1 MELFHEPCRL
11 WDVRG
16 IRARSGQI
24 NFNKVEGNMLKRAVL
39 VAVTI
44 ALVVPIGLSAVWL
57 WGQAAPAAAQTSQP
71 EANYSPAQTITVVG
85 QGSVR
90 IKPDIAQISIGVE
103 TSAES
108 VTQAVEDN
116 KTQMESIM
124 AALSEAGIADKDIQT
139 MNYSIQFDRYPQPM
153 PATVEGENGTPNPQY
168 RVSNM
173 VNVTVRKL
181 DSVSTVL
188 DAVVQAGANNI
199 WGVSFSLE
207 DQKPAQSDARAN
219 AITDAKERAQALAD
233 LNGVTLGPVMS
244 VSEVLGGGSVPVPM
258 AVVKESA
265 AGAGPISPGELEISY
280 QVQVSYFIEP

>member
-1 MELFHEPCRL
+1 M
-11 WDVRG
+11 
-16 IRARSGQI
+16 
-24 NFNKVEGNMLKRAVL
+24 MKRAAM
-39 VAVTI
+39 AVGTI
-44 ALVVPIGLSAVWL
+44 ALVVCIGLAGVWL
-57 WGQAAPAAAQTSQP
+57 WSQAAAPAAAQTSQQA
-71 EANYSPAQTITVVG
+71 ANYSSAQTITVVG

-103 TSAES
+103 TSAETVS
-108 VTQAVEDN
+108 QAVQDN

-124 AALSEAGIADKDIQT
+124 TALTDAGIADKDIQT

-153 PATVEGENGTPNPQY
+153 PVQEGTEGSSATPLY

-188 DAVVQAGANNI
+188 DSVVEAGANNI

-207 DQKPAQSDARAN
+207 DQSAAQADARAK
-219 AITDAKERAQALAD
+219 AVADAKSRAQALAD
-233 LNGVTLGPVMS
+233 LSEVTLGPVMS
-244 VSEVLGGGSVPVPM
+244 VSEVINGGSMPVPV
-258 AVVKESA
+258 AVAKEA
-265 AGAGPISPGELEISY
+265 ALGAGTISPGELEISY